1 MSNGTI
7 SLEAAIRTCKVDTAY
22 SNKVQSDRFLNPNLM
37 VCPVWS
43 GVDTTGREVCP
54 DSYYTKNA
62 GCNSA
67 EDRVYVENNLR
78 PQYMEYINL
87 SAQGIDA
94 AIYGN
99 TMPWNEVGQS
109 NAELQAVNNVT
120 GNYGLQF
127 GANVFPGCNYYPYEE
142 GMAQEQ
148 AALQGVAS
156 NTSPVA
162 AQGVYQPGVG
172 IQQQLLT
179 KQFHG
184 PTPSQKLQRGY
195 IKENIE
201 FRTQPNPMPQS
212 ALQAQP
218 NLNQVAQISNQ
229 QISTVQNAMAQQQ
242 ALQAQANPIQQGNT
256 AQNAMVQQQA
266 LQAQANLIPQVNT
279 VQSNI
284 VNQSLQARAN
294 LNQLEQKNNS
304 ALVPD
309 FQLNTASNNLYS
321 ALQAAQNPAMNS
333 PIKASDFNRA
343 QQAVPNGPL
352 QSFPNGP
359 LQSFPNGPLQAVP
372 NGPLQAVPNGPLQ
385 SFPNGPPQ
393 SGAKPGLRLPVGA
406 PKVYKGPGHISYL
419 PPSERKIIQP
429 HYSVIW

>member
-120 GNYGLQF
+120 GNFGKQF
-127 GANVFPGCNYYPYEE
+127 GASVYPGCNYYPYEE
-142 GMAQEQ
+142 AMTQEQ

-156 NTSPVA
+156 NTSPVS

-172 IQQQLLT
+172 NQQQLLT
-179 KQFHG
+179 QQFHG
-184 PTPSQKLQRGY
+184 PGASNAAPNMARAGQMQGGHMNTMEGFHGYGMAGSSVQPGMARQMKRG
-195 IKENIE
+195 NAM
-201 FRTQPNPMPQS
+201 PNRGIGMS
-212 ALQAQP
+212 R
-218 NLNQVAQISNQ
+218 
-229 QISTVQNAMAQQQ
+229 QNAMHNQGKVNTMEGFQNLARNPVNNANSQQFAANQQQ
-242 ALQAQANPIQQGNT
+242 FRNQGVLNNAFQQNYFRRSGGN
-256 AQNAMVQQQA
+256 
-266 LQAQANLIPQVNT
+266 
-279 VQSNI
+279 
-284 VNQSLQARAN
+284 
-294 LNQLEQKNNS
+294 
-304 ALVPD
+304 
-309 FQLNTASNNLYS
+309 
-321 ALQAAQNPAMNS
+321 
-333 PIKASDFNRA
+333 
-343 QQAVPNGPL
+343 
-352 QSFPNGP
+352 
-359 LQSFPNGPLQAVP
+359 
-372 NGPLQAVPNGPLQ
+372 
-385 SFPNGPPQ
+385 
-393 SGAKPGLRLPVGA
+393 
-406 PKVYKGPGHISYL
+406 
-419 PPSERKIIQP
+419 
-429 HYSVIW
+429 